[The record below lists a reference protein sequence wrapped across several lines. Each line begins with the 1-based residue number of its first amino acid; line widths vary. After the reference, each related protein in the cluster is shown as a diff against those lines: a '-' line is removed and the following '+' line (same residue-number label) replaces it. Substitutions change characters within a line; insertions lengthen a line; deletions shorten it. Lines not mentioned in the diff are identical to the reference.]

1 MHLVY
6 NGILFLGGILL
17 VVLISS
23 KTQSFSSLAE
33 TETTEGFRMPKFPSV
48 DDIKRPILKPVN
60 KIGEQAQKNL
70 KQLSQMEKGLT
81 RQLKGITK
89 QITQQINT
97 IESKIMGGFNSIF
110 DWIKQGISFILFFP
124 QCFLWYGLHTL
135 GYICYAPIAF
145 IVWIFG
151 LQSVE
156 KMLFEY
162 IEMADKLAYRA
173 TGVHLFHFSD
183 EIQARCY
190 FSKSKLREL
199 RKKASDA
206 AAGDTFRLDDP
217 SIDDSEM
224 IGYIVFGIFFL
235 VLCCLVIYGI

>member
-1 MHLVY
+1 MHSIY
-6 NGILFLGGILL
+6 TGILYLGGILL
-17 VVLISS
+17 VALISS
-23 KTQSFSSLAE
+23 KTKSS
-33 TETTEGFRMPKFPSV
+33 TTTTEGFKMPKFPSV

-70 KQLSQMEKGLT
+70 KKLSQMEKGFT

-89 QITQQINT
+89 QITQQIKT
-97 IESKIMGGFNSIF
+97 VESKITGSFNSIF
-110 DWIKQGISFILFFP
+110 DWIKQGIAFILFFP

-135 GYICYAPIAF
+135 GYILYAPIAF

-151 LQSVE
+151 LQSIE
-156 KMLFEY
+156 KIVFEY
-162 IEMADKLAYRA
+162 IDMADKLAHRV

-199 RKKASDA
+199 RKKVTSDI
-206 AAGDTFRLDDP
+206 GDMILLNDP
-217 SIDDSEM
+217 SIDDSEI

-235 VLCCLVIYGI
+235 VLCSLVIYSAIARN